1 MVEVKELEKIKL
13 KKLREMFEQSGL
25 KEKKKS
31 IQDEKQSV
39 SNKPVEVTDTTL
51 VEVVEKN
58 PLVVVDCWAPWCGPC
73 HVVAPIIEE
82 LAREYAGKV
91 LFGKFNVDENPLA
104 ATQYQI
110 MGIPTLLV
118 FKNSKL
124 VDKIVGAMPKEIL
137 EPRIRQY
144 IKP

>member
-73 HVVAPIIEE
+73 HVVAPIIEQ

-104 ATQYQI
+104 ATQYHI

-144 IKP
+144 LKP

>member
-1 MVEVKELEKIKL
+1 MAEVKELEKIKL

-144 IKP
+144 LKP

>member
-144 IKP
+144 LKP

>member
-1 MVEVKELEKIKL
+1 MAEVKELEKIKL

>member
-1 MVEVKELEKIKL
+1 MAEDKELEKIKL
-13 KKLREMFEQSGL
+13 NKLREMFEQSGL

>member
-73 HVVAPIIEE
+73 YVVAPIIEE

-144 IKP
+144 LKP